1 MGAVVDIS
9 TRNPV
14 YSSLDGSVVD
24 MSTGVVFE
32 TIDADAAAYFTA
44 AGITDAT
51 QKDAYN
57 TMVLALKA
65 NNLYTKFYALY
76 PFLGGS
82 ASSHKYNAIRPVD
95 NDASFRLSFAGGWT
109 HSSNGALPNGTTGYA
124 DTFLNANT
132 TLSLN
137 DAALHIYNGTD
148 TAKNCVDMGVEV
160 GANVTEIYARYAGT
174 FYTFINNAS
183 SLCQVANTDS
193 RGMYTSTRT
202 ASNLIKCI
210 KNGVE
215 QSVISNTVVSTVKP
229 NAKIY
234 IGAASVNNTAS
245 LFSDRSIRFAGITT
259 GFTAAEAATLYTII
273 QTFQTTIRT

>member
-1 MGAVVDIS
+1 MIS
-9 TRNPV
+9 TIGAIA
-14 YSSLDGSVVD
+14 SSRSGLTVR
-24 MSTGVVFE
+24 
-32 TIDADAAAYFTA
+32 TA
-44 AGITDAT
+44 AFIAATGISDAT
-51 QKDAYN
+51 IISALN
-57 TMVLALKA
+57 TMDLSLIA
-65 NNLYTKFYALY
+65 NGLGSKFYALY
-76 PFLGGS
+76 PMVGGTS
-82 ASSHKYNAIRPVD
+82 TTCKYNFMSAI
-95 NDASFRLSFAGGWT
+95 DADSSFRLGFSGGWSFAST
-109 HSSNGALPNGTTGYA
+109 GATPNGSTGYA

-148 TAKNCVDMGVEV
+148 TATNCVDMGVEV
-160 GANVTEIYARYAGT
+160 GANVTEIYVRYAGT

-210 KNGVE
+210 KNGAE
-215 QSVISNTVVSTVKP
+215 QSVISNTVVSTAKP

-245 LFSDRSIRFAGITT
+245 LFSDRSIRFAGISS
-259 GFTAAEAATLYTII
+259 GFTAAESATLYTII
-273 QTFQTTIRT
+273 QTLQTSLSRNV